1 MYKHQ
6 KKIDEQDVRQFH
18 QYTWLF
24 HALLQGADFALLQ
37 LQDNLISKGATKY
50 QIGKDRRTLKNILNR
65 IGRNRQEAE
74 DLASESV
81 AFMAQCMLYISSVE
95 EEKLEWISEE
105 VFKVCVRSKNIKL
118 TEKHQENEQ

>member
-6 KKIDEQDVRQFH
+6 KVPQDHAREFH

-24 HALLQGADFALLQ
+24 YALLQGADFALLQ
-37 LQDNLISKGATKY
+37 FQDSPISKGSTKH

-65 IGRNRQEAE
+65 LGRSREQAE

-118 TEKHQENEQ
+118 TEKHQDNEQ